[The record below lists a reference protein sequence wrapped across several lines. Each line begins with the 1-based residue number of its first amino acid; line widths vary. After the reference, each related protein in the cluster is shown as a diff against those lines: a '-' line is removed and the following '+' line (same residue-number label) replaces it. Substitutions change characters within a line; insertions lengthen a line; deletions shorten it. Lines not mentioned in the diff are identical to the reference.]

1 MELIL
6 EFCQNH
12 NGDENILDK
21 MLESAAGLGASIVK
35 LQCAFADDLSF
46 RPIFEEGTPS
56 GILPINKR
64 PYSLEYERMKS
75 LELSFD
81 VLEKFVRRANEFNL
95 TPCITAFNYNNISA
109 LVDCGFNTIK
119 IASYDCASDVLLEK
133 CTENFDRLI
142 VSTGATY
149 DFEIEN
155 CAHMLSKRGTNFSL
169 LHCVT
174 LYPTQISDAHISR
187 MSSLR
192 SLCRS
197 VGYSDH
203 YGRTGSKDVNL
214 LTKVA
219 IHEGAE
225 LIERHFTILDTN
237 ETKDGPVSI
246 KPADVIDIQ
255 AFCKFTHE
263 DQRLHLNEI
272 DPEWEISL
280 GSAKRQLSIQEL
292 ANREYYRGRFMN
304 PISKDILG
312 HPVGRYNWER
322 QIEV

>member
-21 MLESAAGLGASIVK
+21 MLESAAESGASIVK

-46 RPIFEEGTPS
+46 RAIFEEGTPS
-56 GILPINKR
+56 GILPIQKR
-64 PYSLEYERMKS
+64 PYSLEYKRLKP

-81 VLEKFVRRANEFNL
+81 VLERFVRRAKEFNL
-95 TPCITAFNYNNISA
+95 TPCITAFSYKHINA
-109 LVDCGFNTIK
+109 LVNCGFNTIK

-133 CTENFDRLI
+133 CAENFDRLI

-192 SLCRS
+192 SLCPS

-203 YGRTGSKDVNL
+203 YGRAGSKDINL

-219 IHEGAE
+219 IHEGAD
-225 LIERHFTILDTN
+225 LIERHFTILEED

-255 AFCKFTHE
+255 TFGKLTHE

-272 DPEWEISL
+272 DPEWKISL
-280 GSAKRQLSIQEL
+280 GNAKRQLSIQEL

-312 HPVGRYNWER
+312 YPIGRYNWER
-322 QIEV
+322 WIEV